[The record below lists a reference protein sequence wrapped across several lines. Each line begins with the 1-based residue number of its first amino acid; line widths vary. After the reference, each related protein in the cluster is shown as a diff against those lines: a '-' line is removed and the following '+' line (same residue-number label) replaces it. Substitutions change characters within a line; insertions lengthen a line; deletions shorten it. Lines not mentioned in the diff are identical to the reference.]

1 MFLKNT
7 SLLKNPLK
15 RFTTNALIP
24 KSLSSNSKLN
34 VFSGLNQRNFK
45 KTFYFQGI
53 SRFST
58 KPDEQNDKENTG
70 KNTSDNNETKD
81 KKSETKRKEDASSS
95 STSSDDESVSL
106 DKYMELKKEYL
117 EIANKTEQFKKKF
130 EEARKA
136 YLENKEETEQMRKR
150 LEKENQ
156 QIKEHAIT
164 KFSKDLLDVCDNFD
178 KALEFLKDK
187 DFDKLTNQ
195 EKIDLYNNFI
205 ERVTSTQTVLNSALH
220 KHGVTEFNPVNEK
233 FDPNKHDAVFDY
245 LDEEK
250 VTIIIIV

>member
-15 RFTTNALIP
+15 CFTTKTLIT
-24 KSLSSNSKLN
+24 KSLNSNSKLN
-34 VFSGLNQRNFK
+34 IFSGLNQTNFK
-45 KTFYFQGI
+45 KTFYFLGI
-53 SRFST
+53 SRYST
-58 KPDEQNDKENTG
+58 KPDEQKEKESTS
-70 KNTSDNNETKD
+70 KNTTDNKETKE
-81 KKSETKRKEDASSS
+81 KKSETKRKENTSSS

-117 EIANKTEQFKKKF
+117 EIANKTEQYKKKF

-136 YLENKEETEQMRKR
+136 YLDNKEETEQMRKR

-164 KFSKDLLDVCDNFD
+164 KFSKDLIDVCDNFD
-178 KALEFLKDK
+178 RALEYIKDK

-195 EKIDLYNNFI
+195 EKNDLYNNFI
-205 ERVTSTQTVLNSALH
+205 ERVTSTQTVLASTLH

-250 VTIIIIV
+250 VI

>member
-1 MFLKNT
+1 MFLKNN
-7 SLLKNPLK
+7 SLLKNPFK
-15 RFTTNALIP
+15 SFTLNSLMI
-24 KSLSSNSKLN
+24 KSLSSISRSNLFTG
-34 VFSGLNQRNFK
+34 VNQINLKR
-45 KTFYFQGI
+45 TFYFQGN
-53 SRFST
+53 SSFST
-58 KPDEQNDKENTG
+58 KPDEQE
-70 KNTSDNNETKD
+70 
-81 KKSETKRKEDASSS
+81 KKSDTKKKEDTSSS
-95 STSSDDESVSL
+95 FTSSDDESVSL

-117 EIANKTEQFKKKF
+117 EVANKTEQYKKKF

-136 YLENKEETEQMRKR
+136 YLENKEETETMRKR

-178 KALEFLKDK
+178 KTLEFIKDK

-195 EKIDLYNNFI
+195 EKIDLYNKFI
-205 ERVTSTQTVLNSALH
+205 EGVTGTQSVLASALQ

-245 LDEEK
+245 LDEDK
-250 VTIIIIV
+250 VFLS